1 MSQCRQ
7 SPEFGIELK
16 SPGSHSPADIGHN
29 STRSTLE
36 QRAWTP
42 KLTLYMTDLYMTQI
56 QCSVNARYP
65 RLKSEQV
72 TPHNTALCHME
83 LLIQVF
89 DSSQISAAGSVFFM
103 WR

>member
-42 KLTLYMTDLYMTQI
+42 KLTLYMTDPYMTQI
-56 QCSVNARYP
+56 QCSVSARYP